1 MHVWT
6 AFNMKN
12 TWFLTKFGKYRWI
25 GWVICI
31 LAAAFYCYEY
41 SLRILP
47 SIVSMQIRSHYGNLT
62 LGAFGILSSLYY
74 WAYTPMQAVVGV
86 STDRYGPR
94 HILLLAIILCIVG
107 NYFFGATHNIY
118 LAGLGRLLVG
128 AGSAFA
134 FVGALK
140 LAALWLPKKYFPFFS
155 GITMSIGMIA
165 AIIGDYAMTWIN
177 MKWGW
182 TALIYS
188 GSIVG
193 IILLVFFFIFVHEKT
208 IPESRKKKQNSLGFM
223 YKTFWNLLI
232 SPKYILLGLIGCFLY
247 LSLDGFADIWGIPF
261 IKTIYPNQELRAA
274 SINSMV
280 FWGWFV
286 GSPLVTFLASKYNQ
300 RVSPLRYG
308 GFIAAILFLVIL
320 AYPHL
325 PITLLYFI
333 LFLFGILCSAET
345 LCFAIAKDYTSLRFA
360 ATAMGVVNLIIM
372 ISGIILQPLIARI
385 VDWTW
390 NGQVQNGL
398 PIYTLNEYREALLI
412 IPFFLIIAGVLTFFL
427 KDDVSNL
434 T

>member
-1 MHVWT
+1 
-6 AFNMKN
+6 MKK
-12 TWFLTKFGKYRWI
+12 TWFLKHFGSYKWV
-25 GWVICI
+25 GWAICI
-31 LAAAFYCYEY
+31 LAAVFYCYEY

-47 SIVSMQIRSHYGNLT
+47 SIISGQLRVHYSNLS
-62 LGAFGILSSLYY
+62 LGAFGVLSSLYY

-94 HILLLAIILCIVG
+94 HILLLAIILCVIG
-107 NYFFGATHNIY
+107 NYLFGATNNVYI
-118 LAGLGRLLVG
+118 AGIGRLLTG

-155 GITMSIGMIA
+155 GIIMSIGMLA
-165 AIIGDYAMTWIN
+165 AIIGDYLMTWISI
-177 MKWGW
+177 KWGW
-182 TALIYS
+182 MTLIVS

-193 IILLVFFFIFVHEKT
+193 LILFVLFFIFVHEKT
-208 IPESRKKKQNSLGFM
+208 IPTSRKKKQNSLGFM
-223 YKTFWNLLI
+223 YKNFWKLLT

-261 IKTIYPNQELRAA
+261 IKMIYPNDALEAA
-274 SINSMV
+274 NINSMV
-280 FWGWFV
+280 FWGWFF
-286 GSPLVTFLASKYNQ
+286 GAPLISFIASKYNQ

-308 GFIAAILFLVIL
+308 SFIAAVLFLIIL

-325 PITLLYFI
+325 PITLLCII
-333 LFLFGILCSAET
+333 LFLFGLLCSSET
-345 LCFAIAKDYTSLRFA
+345 LCFVIARDYASLRFA

-390 NGQVQNGL
+390 HGQMHNGL
-398 PIYTLNEYREALLI
+398 QIYTLGEYREALLI
-412 IPFFLIIAGVLTFFL
+412 IPFFLIISGALTFFL
-427 KDDVSNL
+427 KDNVSTL
-434 T
+434 K